1 MTFGFTDNPKITLI
15 KIIAIV
21 YIILLFSITCVLISI
36 VSDKY
41 ILNTF
46 NDNDIEKTKKKST
59 LQLFSEITLIFIYC
73 NILAY
78 FIRNILHKVP
88 FPLDGVY
95 NFDYYKVKEI
105 TSGSLVF
112 GFILLYSNI
121 LYRKIQIFRTR
132 LLSITS

>member
-1 MTFGFTDNPKITLI
+1 MIM
-15 KIIAIV
+15 
-21 YIILLFSITCVLISI
+21 IL
-36 VSDKY
+36 
-41 ILNTF
+41 
-46 NDNDIEKTKKKST
+46 KKKKKPT
-59 LQLFSEITLIFIYC
+59 LQLFSEITLIFIYF

-78 FIRNILHKVP
+78 FIRNILHEVL